1 MNVQEI
7 EINEAFR
14 AEVREWMNS
23 HLTGRFASLKH
34 ASGLGAEGY
43 DAQLAKE
50 WEQEL
55 AKGGWTGIGWSAEHG
70 GRAATLAQQVIF
82 HEEYVSCG
90 GPGRIGH
97 IGETLLAPTLMHYGT
112 PEQKA
117 RFLPGIL
124 AGKDYWA
131 QGYSEPGAGSD
142 LAGIRTRARIDPA
155 TGEWVIDGQ
164 KVWTS
169 WAHESGWIFVLA
181 RCDETVVQAAP
192 GNGARHGGMVLLLV
206 PLHQPGVEVRP
217 IRQITGTSEFNEVFF
232 DGARTE
238 GSLHLGPVG
247 DGWKVAMYLLGC
259 ERGASTLGQQAHFRY
274 ELNLIL
280 ELARK
285 NGAARDP
292 LLRQRLAK
300 AALGLQTLRSHA
312 LRSSGEGTSQRVAS
326 VSKYAWSNWH
336 RDLGELAMEVLG
348 EQGELALSDP
358 ELRPLQQLWLVSR
371 ADTIYAGTNEI
382 QMNLMAERALGMP
395 R

>member
-1 MNVQEI
+1 MKMQES

-14 AEVREWMNS
+14 AEVREWMGR
-23 HLTGRFASLKH
+23 HLSGRFAPLKH

-55 AKGGWTGIGWSAEHG
+55 ARGGWTGLGWETQYG
-70 GRAATLAQQVIF
+70 GRNLPLAQQVIF
-82 HEEYVSCG
+82 HEEYVRCG

-97 IGETLLAPTLMHYGT
+97 IGETLLAPTLMAYGT
-112 PEQKA
+112 PEQKQ

-124 AGKDYWA
+124 AGTDYWA

-142 LAGIRTRARIDPA
+142 LAGIRTKASRDAV
-155 TGEWVIDGQ
+155 TGEWVINGQ

-169 WAHESGWIFVLA
+169 WAHESEWIFVLA
-181 RCDETVVQAAP
+181 RTDEAGAAA
-192 GNGARHGGMVLLLV
+192 GARHAGMVLLLV
-206 PLHQPGVEVRP
+206 PIKQAGVEVRP

-232 DGARTE
+232 DGACTD
-238 GSLHLGPVG
+238 GALHLGPVG

-274 ELNLIL
+274 ELDLIIA
-280 ELARK
+280 LARR

-300 AALGLQTLRSHA
+300 ADLGLQTLRAHA
-312 LRSSGEGTSQRVAS
+312 LRSCSEDTPLRVAS

-336 RDLGELAMEVLG
+336 RDLGELAMDVLG
-348 EQGELALSDP
+348 EQGELALDDP
-358 ELRPLQQLWLVSR
+358 ALRPLQQLWLVSR

>member
-1 MNVQEI
+1 MKMQES

-14 AEVREWMNS
+14 AEVREWMAQ
-23 HLTGRFASLKH
+23 HLTGRFAPLKH

-55 AKGGWTGIGWSAEHG
+55 AKGGWTGLGWEARYG
-70 GRAATLAQQVIF
+70 GRNAPLAQQVIF
-82 HEEYVSCG
+82 HEEYVRCG

-97 IGETLLAPTLMHYGT
+97 IGETLLAPTLMAFGT
-112 PEQKA
+112 AEQKQ

-124 AGKDYWA
+124 AGTDYWA

-142 LAGIRTRARIDPA
+142 LAGIRTRARRDA
-155 TGEWVIDGQ
+155 DTGEWVIHGQ

-169 WAHESGWIFVLA
+169 WAHESEWVFVLA
-181 RCDETVVQAAP
+181 RTDEAAAAEVS
-192 GNGARHGGMVLLLV
+192 ARHAGMVLLLV
-206 PLHQPGVEVRP
+206 PIRQPGVEVRP

-238 GSLHLGPVG
+238 GTLHLGPVG

-259 ERGASTLGQQAHFRY
+259 ERGASTLGQQAHFRH
-274 ELNLIL
+274 ELDLIIA
-280 ELARK
+280 LAKR
-285 NGAARDP
+285 NGTARDP
-292 LLRQRLAK
+292 LIRQRLAK
-300 AALGLQTLRSHA
+300 ADMGLQTLRAHA
-312 LRSSGEGTSQRVAS
+312 LRSSDESTPLRVAS

-336 RDLGELAMEVLG
+336 RDLGELAMDVLG
-348 EQGELALSDP
+348 EQGELVLKEPAHAA
-358 ELRPLQQLWLVSR
+358 LQQLWLVSR

>member
-1 MNVQEI
+1 MKMQES

-14 AEVREWMNS
+14 TEVREWMGR
-23 HLTGRFASLKH
+23 HLRGRFAPLKH

-43 DAQLAKE
+43 DAELAKE

-55 AKGGWTGIGWSAEHG
+55 ARGDWTGLGWETQYG
-70 GRAATLAQQVIF
+70 GRNLPLAQQVIF
-82 HEEYVSCG
+82 HEEYVRCG

-97 IGETLLAPTLMHYGT
+97 IGETLLAPTLMAFGT
-112 PEQKA
+112 PEQKQ

-142 LAGIRTRARIDPA
+142 LAAIRTKAQRDPA
-155 TGEWVIDGQ
+155 TGEWVINGQ

-169 WAHESGWIFVLA
+169 WAHESEWIFVLA
-181 RCDETVVQAAP
+181 RTEE
-192 GNGARHGGMVLLLV
+192 GSSRHTGLTLLLV
-206 PLHQPGVEVRP
+206 PLNQPGVEVRP
-217 IRQITGTSEFNEVFF
+217 IRQITGTSEFNEVFL

-238 GSLHLGPVG
+238 GTLHLGPVG

-274 ELNLIL
+274 ELDLIIA
-280 ELARK
+280 LARR

-292 LLRQRLAK
+292 LLRQHLAK
-300 AALGLQTLRSHA
+300 ADMGLQTLRAHA
-312 LRSSGEGTSQRVAS
+312 LRASSENTPMRVAS

-336 RDLGELAMEVLG
+336 RDLGELAMDVLG
-348 EQGELALSDP
+348 EQGELVMTDAA
-358 ELRPLQQLWLVSR
+358 LRPLQQLWLVSR

>member
-1 MNVQEI
+1 MNMNDADIQS
-7 EINEAFR
+7 AFR
-14 AEVREWMNS
+14 AEVRSWMAQ
-23 HLTGRFASLKH
+23 HLTGKFAPLKH
-34 ASGLGAEGY
+34 ATGLGSPGY
-43 DAQLAKE
+43 DAELAKA

-55 AKGGWTGIGWSAEHG
+55 AQGGWTGLGWPTELG
-70 GRAATLAQQVIF
+70 GRNLPLALQVIF
-82 HEEYVSCG
+82 HEEYVRCG

-97 IGETLLAPTLMHYGT
+97 IGETLLAPTLMAYGT

-124 AGKDYWA
+124 AGRDYWA

-142 LAGIRTRARIDPA
+142 LAAIRTKASRDAQ
-155 TGEWVIDGQ
+155 TGEWVIHGQ

-169 WAHESGWIFVLA
+169 WAHESEWIFVLA
-181 RCDETVVQAAP
+181 RTEEVPA
-192 GNGARHGGMVLLLV
+192 GGARHAGMTLLLV
-206 PLHQPGVEVRP
+206 PLRQPGVEVRP
-217 IRQITGTSEFNEVFF
+217 IRQITGSCEFNEVFL

-247 DGWKVAMYLLGC
+247 EGWKVAMYLLGC

-274 ELNLIL
+274 ELDLLIA
-280 ELARK
+280 LAKR

-292 LLRQRLAK
+292 LIRQRIAQ

-312 LRSSGEGTSQRVAS
+312 LRSSAEDTPARVAS

-336 RDLGELAMEVLG
+336 RDLGELAMDVLG
-348 EQGELALSDP
+348 SAGELVCSDDDTAK
-358 ELRPLQQLWLVSR
+358 LQQLWLVSR

-382 QMNLMAERALGMP
+382 QMNLMAERSLGMP

>member
-1 MNVQEI
+1 
-7 EINEAFR
+7 
-14 AEVREWMNS
+14 
-23 HLTGRFASLKH
+23 
-34 ASGLGAEGY
+34 
-43 DAQLAKE
+43 
-50 WEQEL
+50 
-55 AKGGWTGIGWSAEHG
+55 
-70 GRAATLAQQVIF
+70 
-82 HEEYVSCG
+82 
-90 GPGRIGH
+90 
-97 IGETLLAPTLMHYGT
+97 
-112 PEQKA
+112 
-117 RFLPGIL
+117 
-124 AGKDYWA
+124 
-131 QGYSEPGAGSD
+131 
-142 LAGIRTRARIDPA
+142 
-155 TGEWVIDGQ
+155 
-164 KVWTS
+164 
-169 WAHESGWIFVLA
+169 
-181 RCDETVVQAAP
+181 
-192 GNGARHGGMVLLLV
+192 MVLLLV

-312 LRSSGEGTSQRVAS
+312 LRSSSEGTSQRVAS

>member
-1 MNVQEI
+1 MQES

-14 AEVREWMNS
+14 TEVREWMGR
-23 HLTGRFASLKH
+23 HLRGRFAPLKH

-43 DAQLAKE
+43 DAELAKE

-55 AKGGWTGIGWSAEHG
+55 ARGDWTGLGWETQYG
-70 GRAATLAQQVIF
+70 GRNLPLAQQVIF
-82 HEEYVSCG
+82 HEEYVRCG

-97 IGETLLAPTLMHYGT
+97 IGETLLAPTLMAFGT
-112 PEQKA
+112 PEQKQ

-142 LAGIRTRARIDPA
+142 LAAIRTKAQRDPA
-155 TGEWVIDGQ
+155 TGEWVINGQ

-169 WAHESGWIFVLA
+169 WAHESEWIFVLA
-181 RCDETVVQAAP
+181 RTEE
-192 GNGARHGGMVLLLV
+192 GSSRHTGLTLLLV
-206 PLHQPGVEVRP
+206 PLNQPGVEVRP
-217 IRQITGTSEFNEVFF
+217 IRQITGTSEFNEVFL

-238 GSLHLGPVG
+238 GTLHLGPVG

-274 ELNLIL
+274 ELDLIIA
-280 ELARK
+280 LARR

-292 LLRQRLAK
+292 LLRQHLAK
-300 AALGLQTLRSHA
+300 ADMGLQTLRAHA
-312 LRSSGEGTSQRVAS
+312 LRASSENTPMRVAS

-336 RDLGELAMEVLG
+336 RDLGELAMDVLG
-348 EQGELALSDP
+348 EQGELVMTDAA
-358 ELRPLQQLWLVSR
+358 LRPLQQLWLVSR

>member
-1 MNVQEI
+1 MNMNDADIQS
-7 EINEAFR
+7 AFR
-14 AEVREWMNS
+14 AEVRSWMAQ
-23 HLTGRFASLKH
+23 HLTGKFDPLKH
-34 ASGLGAEGY
+34 ATGLGSHGY
-43 DAQLAKE
+43 DAELAKA

-55 AKGGWTGIGWSAEHG
+55 AQGGWTGLGWPTELG
-70 GRAATLAQQVIF
+70 GRNLPLALQVIF
-82 HEEYVSCG
+82 HEEYVRCG

-97 IGETLLAPTLMHYGT
+97 IGETLLAPTLMAYGT

-124 AGKDYWA
+124 AGRDYWA

-142 LAGIRTRARIDPA
+142 LAAIRTKASRDAQ
-155 TGEWVIDGQ
+155 TGEWVIHGQ

-169 WAHESGWIFVLA
+169 WAHESEWIFVLA
-181 RCDETVVQAAP
+181 RTEEVPA
-192 GNGARHGGMVLLLV
+192 GGARHAGMTLLLV
-206 PLHQPGVEVRP
+206 PLRQPGVEVRP
-217 IRQITGTSEFNEVFF
+217 IRQITGSCEFNEVFL

-247 DGWKVAMYLLGC
+247 EGWRVAMYLLGC

-274 ELNLIL
+274 ELDLLIA
-280 ELARK
+280 LAKR

-292 LLRQRLAK
+292 LIRQRIAQ

-312 LRSSGEGTSQRVAS
+312 LRSSAEDTPARVAS

-336 RDLGELAMEVLG
+336 RDLGELAMDVLG
-348 EQGELALSDP
+348 SAGELVCSDDDTAK
-358 ELRPLQQLWLVSR
+358 LQQLWLVSR

-382 QMNLMAERALGMP
+382 QMNLMAERSLGMP

>member
-1 MNVQEI
+1 MKMQES

-14 AEVREWMNS
+14 AEVREWMAQ
-23 HLTGRFASLKH
+23 HLTGKFAPLKH

-43 DAQLAKE
+43 DAELAKE

-55 AKGGWTGIGWSAEHG
+55 AKGGWTGLGWEARYG
-70 GRAATLAQQVIF
+70 GRNAPLAQQVIF
-82 HEEYVSCG
+82 HEEYVRCG

-97 IGETLLAPTLMHYGT
+97 IGETLLAPTLMAFGT
-112 PEQKA
+112 PEQKQ

-124 AGKDYWA
+124 AGTDYWA

-142 LAGIRTRARIDPA
+142 LAGIRTKAHRDAA
-155 TGEWVIDGQ
+155 TGEWVINGQ

-169 WAHESGWIFVLA
+169 WAHESEWVFVLA
-181 RCDETVVQAAP
+181 RTDET
-192 GNGARHGGMVLLLV
+192 GASTAGPRHAGMVLLLV
-206 PLHQPGVEVRP
+206 PIKQAGVEVRP

-238 GSLHLGPVG
+238 GALHLGPVG

-274 ELNLIL
+274 ELDLIID
-280 ELARK
+280 LAKR

-292 LLRQRLAK
+292 LIRQRLAK
-300 AALGLQTLRSHA
+300 ADMGLQTLRAHA
-312 LRSSGEGTSQRVAS
+312 LRSSDESTPLRVAS

-336 RDLGELAMEVLG
+336 RDLGELAMDVLG
-348 EQGELALSDP
+348 EQGELVLKESALAA
-358 ELRPLQQLWLVSR
+358 LQQLWLVSR

-382 QMNLMAERALGMP
+382 QLNLMAERALGMP

>member
-1 MNVQEI
+1 MKMQES

-14 AEVREWMNS
+14 AEVREWMAQ
-23 HLTGRFASLKH
+23 HLTGHFAPLKY

-50 WEQEL
+50 WEREL
-55 AKGGWTGIGWSAEHG
+55 ARGGWTGLGWETRYG
-70 GRAATLAQQVIF
+70 GRNAPLAQQVIF
-82 HEEYVSCG
+82 HEEYVRCG

-97 IGETLLAPTLMHYGT
+97 IGETLLAPTLMAFGT
-112 PEQKA
+112 PEQKQ

-124 AGKDYWA
+124 AGTDYWA

-142 LAGIRTRARIDPA
+142 LASIRTRACRDA
-155 TGEWVIDGQ
+155 DTGEWVIHGQ

-169 WAHESGWIFVLA
+169 WAHESEWVFVLA
-181 RCDETVVQAAP
+181 RTDEAA
-192 GNGARHGGMVLLLV
+192 GSAASARHAGMVLLLV
-206 PLHQPGVEVRP
+206 PLRQPGVVVRP

-238 GSLHLGPVG
+238 GGLHLGPVG

-259 ERGASTLGQQAHFRY
+259 ERGASTLGQQAHFRH
-274 ELNLIL
+274 ELDLIL
-280 ELARK
+280 ALARR

-300 AALGLQTLRSHA
+300 ADMGLQTLRAHA
-312 LRSSGEGTSQRVAS
+312 LRSSDENTPFRVAS

-336 RDLGELAMEVLG
+336 RDLGELAMDVLG
-348 EQGELALSDP
+348 EQGGLVLKDPALAA
-358 ELRPLQQLWLVSR
+358 LQQLWLVSR

>member
-1 MNVQEI
+1 MNMNDADIQS
-7 EINEAFR
+7 AFR
-14 AEVREWMNS
+14 AEVREWMQQ
-23 HLTGRFASLKH
+23 HLRGAFEPLKH
-34 ASGLGAEGY
+34 AMGLGSAGY
-43 DAQLAKE
+43 DVALAKA

-55 AKGGWTGIGWSAEHG
+55 AQGGWTGLGWPVEQG
-70 GRAATLAQQVIF
+70 GRNLPLALQVIF
-82 HEEYVSCG
+82 HEEYVRCG

-97 IGETLLAPTLMHYGT
+97 IGETLLAPTLMAYGT

-124 AGKDYWA
+124 AGRDYWA

-142 LAGIRTRARIDPA
+142 LAAIRTKARRDPD

-169 WAHESGWIFVLA
+169 WAHESEWIFVLTRTEEVPA
-181 RCDETVVQAAP
+181 
-192 GNGARHGGMVLLLV
+192 GGARHGGMTLLLV
-206 PLHQPGVEVRP
+206 PLRQPGVEVRP
-217 IRQITGTSEFNEVFF
+217 IRQITGGSEFNEVFF

-274 ELNLIL
+274 ELDLLIA
-280 ELARK
+280 LAKR

-292 LLRQRLAK
+292 LLRQRIAQ

-312 LRSSGEGTSQRVAS
+312 LRALVEDAAPRVAS

-336 RDLGELAMEVLG
+336 RDLGELAMDVLG
-348 EQGELALSDP
+348 AEGALAHSDGD
-358 ELRPLQQLWLVSR
+358 LAALQQLWLVSR

-382 QMNLMAERALGMP
+382 QMNLMAERSLGMP

>member
-1 MNVQEI
+1 MKMQES

-14 AEVREWMNS
+14 AEVREWMAQ
-23 HLTGRFASLKH
+23 HLTGKFAPLKH

-43 DAQLAKE
+43 DAELAKE

-55 AKGGWTGIGWSAEHG
+55 AKGGWTGLGWEARYG
-70 GRAATLAQQVIF
+70 GRNAPLAQQVIF
-82 HEEYVSCG
+82 HEEYVRCG

-97 IGETLLAPTLMHYGT
+97 IGETLLAPTLMAFGT
-112 PEQKA
+112 PEQKQ

-124 AGKDYWA
+124 AGTDYWA

-142 LAGIRTRARIDPA
+142 LAGIRTKAHRDAG
-155 TGEWVIDGQ
+155 TGEWVINGQ

-169 WAHESGWIFVLA
+169 WAHESEWVFVLA
-181 RCDETVVQAAP
+181 RTDET
-192 GNGARHGGMVLLLV
+192 GASTASLRHAGMVLLLV
-206 PLHQPGVEVRP
+206 PIKQAGVEVRP

-238 GSLHLGPVG
+238 GALHLGPVG

-274 ELNLIL
+274 ELDLIID
-280 ELARK
+280 LAKR

-292 LLRQRLAK
+292 LIRQRLAK
-300 AALGLQTLRSHA
+300 ADMGLQTLRAHA
-312 LRSSGEGTSQRVAS
+312 LRSSDESTPLRVAS

-336 RDLGELAMEVLG
+336 RDLGELAMDVLG
-348 EQGELALSDP
+348 EQGELVLKEPALAA
-358 ELRPLQQLWLVSR
+358 LQQLWLVSR

-382 QMNLMAERALGMP
+382 QLNLMAERALGMP

>member
-1 MNVQEI
+1 MKMQES

-14 AEVREWMNS
+14 AEVREWMAQ
-23 HLTGRFASLKH
+23 HLTGKFAPLKH

-43 DAQLAKE
+43 DAELAKE

-55 AKGGWTGIGWSAEHG
+55 AKGGWTGLGWEARYG
-70 GRAATLAQQVIF
+70 GRNAPLAQQVIF
-82 HEEYVSCG
+82 HEEYVRCG

-97 IGETLLAPTLMHYGT
+97 IGETLLAPTLMAFGT
-112 PEQKA
+112 PEQKQ

-124 AGKDYWA
+124 AGTDYWA

-142 LAGIRTRARIDPA
+142 LAGIRTKAHRDAG
-155 TGEWVIDGQ
+155 TGEWVINGQ

-169 WAHESGWIFVLA
+169 WAHESEWVFVLA
-181 RCDETVVQAAP
+181 RTDET
-192 GNGARHGGMVLLLV
+192 GASTASPRHAGMVLLLV
-206 PLHQPGVEVRP
+206 PIKQAGVEVRP

-238 GSLHLGPVG
+238 GALHLGPVG

-274 ELNLIL
+274 ELDLIID
-280 ELARK
+280 LAKR

-292 LLRQRLAK
+292 LIRQRLAK
-300 AALGLQTLRSHA
+300 ADMGLQTLRAHA
-312 LRSSGEGTSQRVAS
+312 LRSSDESTPLRVAS

-336 RDLGELAMEVLG
+336 RDLGELAMDVLG
-348 EQGELALSDP
+348 EQGELVLKEPALAA
-358 ELRPLQQLWLVSR
+358 LQQLWLVSR

-382 QMNLMAERALGMP
+382 QLNLMAERALGMP